1 VNVASSS
8 VALLTLVAAVM
19 LRTFPRMRGAAGLS
33 IGTALPLANLWLAS
47 IPVHSFEVVKS
58 MRVFDPLAAI
68 LTDPFFRPVLPD
80 VSAPLNPEPHTLNP
94 YAVLPDVSPTPPSSS
109 LECVCALTSARA
121 CRLTEVR
128 PCSLILFHL
137 TLNPKPGAQMFFSDF
152 LDLIPDPFLLRGPT
166 VFIER

>member
-1 VNVASSS
+1 
-8 VALLTLVAAVM
+8 
-19 LRTFPRMRGAAGLS
+19 MRGAAGLS

-109 LECVCALTSARA
+109 ACVRLNICKGLQIFRCPSPTSS
-121 CRLTEVR
+121 TF
-128 PCSLILFHL
+128 FH
-137 TLNPKPGAQMFFSDF
+137 
-152 LDLIPDPFLLRGPT
+152 
-166 VFIER
+166 

>member
-1 VNVASSS
+1 MNVASSS

-68 LTDPFFRPVLPD
+68 LTEPFFRPVLPD
-80 VSAPLNPEPHTLNP
+80 VSAPLSPEPEHPVPLKRFAGRESHP
-94 YAVLPDVSPTPPSSS
+94 AI
-109 LECVCALTSARA
+109 LECVRA
-121 CRLTEVR
+121 
-128 PCSLILFHL
+128 P
-137 TLNPKPGAQMFFSDF
+137 
-152 LDLIPDPFLLRGPT
+152 
-166 VFIER
+166 